1 MLTGL
6 LVSLIV
12 IASAVLVGI
21 LGHFIDKTVEPVEGK
36 RLIYKT
42 GDPAQRERQGKGA

>member
-6 LVSLIV
+6 IVSLIV

-21 LGHFIDKTVEPVEGK
+21 LGHFIDKTAEPVEG
-36 RLIYKT
+36 RRPTYKT
-42 GDPAQRERQGKGA
+42 GEPAERERQGKGA

>member
-12 IASAVLVGI
+12 IAAAVLVGV
-21 LGHFIDKTVEPVEGK
+21 LGHFIDKTVEPAEGK
-36 RLIYKT
+36 RLLYKT
-42 GDPAQRERQGKGA
+42 GEPARRERQGKGA